1 MTGLPAILAS
11 PVAFDYLWLTLL
23 LLLALA
29 VLAGLG
35 NLVNRVANWPYTP
48 HHPHLLAHKLHELMT
63 RRHH

>member
-1 MTGLPAILAS
+1 MTVLPAVIAS
-11 PVAFDYLWLTLL
+11 PVAFDYLRSA
-23 LLLALA
+23 LLALLVLA
-29 VLAGLG
+29 VLAILG